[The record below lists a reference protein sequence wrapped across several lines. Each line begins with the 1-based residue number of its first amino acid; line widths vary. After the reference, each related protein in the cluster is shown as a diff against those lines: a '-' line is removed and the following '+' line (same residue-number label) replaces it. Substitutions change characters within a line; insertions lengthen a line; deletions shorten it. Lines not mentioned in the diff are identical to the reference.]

1 MQKKYIK
8 QENDIRDCDILRVTE
23 DKKPNVHIPSVFS
36 EMAGCRCLGVQEPE
50 RKSDIMQ
57 E

>member
-1 MQKKYIK
+1 MQKRYIK
-8 QENDIRDCDILRVTE
+8 QENDIRDCDILRVTK

>member
-8 QENDIRDCDILRVTE
+8 QENDIRDCDILKVTV
-23 DKKPNVHIPSVFS
+23 DKKPNAHVPSVFS
-36 EMAGCRCLGVQEPE
+36 EMAGCRFFGVQEPE
-50 RKSDIMQ
+50 RKSDVMQ